1 MCPGLCPN
9 LLQMGGCDAL
19 SEQWAK
25 GKPGGMCNGVEST
38 QELPSGNLGHLKD
51 VATILPGMELD

>member
-1 MCPGLCPN
+1 
-9 LLQMGGCDAL
+9 MGGCDAL

-25 GKPGGMCNGVEST
+25 EKPGGMCNGVEST

-51 VATILPGMELD
+51 VETILPGMELD